1 MEMKV
6 EIVEEDP
13 KLHGVVIVRVPG
25 IYGRKGNPLPKGMS
39 RLTRGAAEAL
49 QRVFEQVV
57 NEGGHLYLSDM
68 FRSAVQQQKAH
79 EDWKSGRKSAFSP
92 PSCSSVHEAARAIDI
107 DAFDTAIGHK
117 RVREILNR
125 YGWVHIVDTLTGPEC
140 WHYEFREPRWET
152 FKDSNGYPA
161 MARAMKQEIG
171 NVVGAARADAKI
183 AEIKRLQEAFN
194 QILSLALVVD
204 GMYGEATKEACRE
217 FQRRHGLQVDGIAGP
232 ITMRTIN
239 EVLASLE

>member
-25 IYGRKGNPLPKGMS
+25 IYGTKGNPLPKGMS

-49 QRVFEQVV
+49 QRVFEDVL

-92 PSCSSVHEAARAIDI
+92 PS
-107 DAFDTAIGHK
+107 
-117 RVREILNR
+117 L
-125 YGWVHIVDTLTGPEC
+125 
-140 WHYEFREPRWET
+140 
-152 FKDSNGYPA
+152 
-161 MARAMKQEIG
+161 
-171 NVVGAARADAKI
+171 
-183 AEIKRLQEAFN
+183 LQ
-194 QILSLALVVD
+194 
-204 GMYGEATKEACRE
+204 R
-217 FQRRHGLQVDGIAGP
+217 P
-232 ITMRTIN
+232 
-239 EVLASLE
+239 